1 MYPKRTQS
9 SPPDERETTES
20 TFSEIQV
27 LFSPTG
33 DIELKKAAFPMH
45 REGDD
50 TPVPN
55 GNGDGGSDNGRPSP
69 TPIRSRPEPYYSND
83 ERVYTTD
90 ITILHEIVATGE
102 EILASLPERERLPT
116 NALFSAADEVLPKHG
131 YDSEDVPHISRL
143 LFRIGGQRGEETLL
157 DKFRSVLAEMGIEVV
172 YTDDSMV
179 STEEG
184 NDADVSDSDDPAGL
198 STPRPTARQFEVP
211 VPNSTPR
218 LPPMGSPSPMH
229 YAPHRRR
236 NSDSIAVSFVA
247 SGHELHNGEP
257 GTRHARAHSAAGE
270 TPESQKKGVRFSDV
284 VETQSISEHSWE
296 QHLAGPPTIDDVPFR
311 PRPGTD
317 AVPDGSGE
325 GLDGSAQEDM
335 SVDQHDPE
343 IRPTTRAENRAPPD
357 FSSFGNQAQAAGS
370 QAAGLSN
377 GVPSDDDDESSSLD
391 LVEDG
396 EGDYVEE
403 LSLPTHPIQAE
414 EVHDT
419 RETERIDE
427 EYNDLRHDEYSV
439 GLPRRDPAEEENM
452 NDAQMKYLT
461 SREQMFRMSSFN
473 HWARIGRQRRT
484 RSIELESHAEVW
496 DAWETIGEALG
507 LWIETALTM
516 HIDENDGLRAYQ
528 DHVRERETVER
539 NRESVEDAAQE
550 VAPVPPFVTEGSPHP
565 RVRQSIERMREPPAS
580 PPQPTS
586 SPRPSSDARQA
597 DRPAGPKTMSF
608 DSTFVEE
615 LPYRPAP
622 VDRQVRDRQAQRL
635 QAFGTD
641 WDQNVGPAGGR
652 DDSFYDI
659 PEEPTEPADP
669 YDDIDVSIRS
679 QYHIAAA
686 AWDYFLLSK
695 AFTHW
700 ANRADEEVQRTQVA
714 RRHILRKK
722 CFSAWIGE
730 GERDESESE
739 SKAVWFSQLV
749 VIGQWQEVAQ
759 AQSEKNRRLHG
770 FAMHRDG
777 HDLIENTLV
786 TWYYESKMQLAAAID
801 HARVTTAYLQLWQAE
816 GRWLENAHE
825 GAEGIF
831 CGTMLGR
838 YLRRWRAEARVQER
852 AEEGAVPKITHRD
865 EFLKNGLSLAWRQAS
880 DEASGRVKVAILQ
893 DLKEH
898 ANHWMYETRLRAWQ
912 EQQKQ
917 DLLDSSMYRWYCEWR
932 LVLCK
937 RVMEQ
942 QDKARFLEKWA
953 GATKESYLNSRGLR
967 HLAREVRYHDSIT
980 GFFNAS
986 MDALEQLEEGA
997 LYARSMILK
1006 RWGSK
1011 IITQWTGHVNNYQRL
1026 GNWSR
1031 LGRYYAAGEHTLSH
1045 WRDVRRQ
1052 EWQRRM
1058 RKLYSDFR
1066 YRARC
1071 DTLKD
1076 SLDGWWQSTA
1086 AAVASGWEADD
1097 IRAEDDGALI
1107 FDCVGEWR
1115 ARHEY
1120 VTFSGEVAEDADGE
1134 AHLVLW
1140 HSLVEAQAESRLDAA
1155 EYDFMQTA
1163 SARWEAWELA
1173 AVSLRGRDR
1182 AVQEFMGHN
1191 ARRDRRH
1198 LLGLWAVLA
1207 SNGSVGGGGDGGMA
1221 RNVSR
1226 VGMSAS
1232 LGAGGTGGG
1241 GGGGAGADRVSD
1253 LGGWMDFR
1261 ASRRSARWNT
1271 PAPVTGRSRMVT
1283 DITPFRTPAR
1293 PLFTPQR
1300 PSFLGRVSSTTPAYR
1315 PMSEMT
1321 FGEDDDDDDVDVVD
1335 EGLKGIGG

>member
-1 MYPKRTQS
+1 MLPVPASHNRGGSPSTTTES
-9 SPPDERETTES
+9 SPPDDRETTES

-33 DIELKKAAFPMH
+33 DIELKAAAFPMH
-45 REGDD
+45 RESD
-50 TPVPN
+50 TTPLPN
-55 GNGDGGSDNGRPSP
+55 GTGDAGGDNGRPSP

-83 ERVYTTD
+83 D

-131 YDSEDVPHISRL
+131 YESEDVPHISRL
-143 LFRIGGQRGEETLL
+143 LFRIGGQRSEDTLL

-172 YTDDSMV
+172 YTDDSML

-184 NDADVSDSDDPAGL
+184 NDADVSDSEDPAGF
-198 STPRPTARQFEVP
+198 STPRPPALHLEVP

-236 NSDSIAVSFVA
+236 NSDSIAISFLA
-247 SGHELHNGEP
+247 SGHELPNGEP
-257 GTRHARAHSAAGE
+257 ETRHARAHSAAGE
-270 TPESQKKGVRFSDV
+270 TPESAKKGVRFSDV

-296 QHLAGPPTIDDVPFR
+296 QHLGEPPTTEDVPFG
-311 PRPGTD
+311 PRPGTS
-317 AVPDGSGE
+317 AGPSGPGDGVN
-325 GLDGSAQEDM
+325 GSTQENPP
-335 SVDQHDPE
+335 VAQHDLE
-343 IRPTTRAENRAPPD
+343 MRPTTRAENRAPPD
-357 FSSFGNQAQAAGS
+357 FSGFGNQAQASGS
-370 QAAGLSN
+370 QATGLPN
-377 GVPSDDDDESSSLD
+377 GVPSDDDETSSLD
-391 LVEDG
+391 LVEDE
-396 EGDYVEE
+396 EGNCVEE
-403 LSLPTHPIQAE
+403 LNIPPNPVRQE
-414 EVHDT
+414 EIHDT

-439 GLPRRDPAEEENM
+439 GLPRRDPADEENM
-452 NDAQMKYLT
+452 NDAQMNYLT

-473 HWARIGRQRRT
+473 HWARIWRQRRAL
-484 RSIELESHAEVW
+484 SIELESHAEVW
-496 DAWETIGEALG
+496 DSWETVGDALSI
-507 LWIETALTM
+507 WIETAFTI

-528 DHVRERETVER
+528 EHVRE
-539 NRESVEDAAQE
+539 RESVEDAAQE
-550 VAPVPPFVTEGSPHP
+550 VAPAPPSVTEGGPHP
-565 RVRQSIERMREPPAS
+565 RVRQSIERIREPPA
-580 PPQPTS
+580 P
-586 SPRPSSDARQA
+586 SPRPALSPRPPSDARQP
-597 DRPAGPKTMSF
+597 DRPAVPKTMSF
-608 DSTFVEE
+608 ESTFVED

-635 QAFGTD
+635 QSFGTD
-641 WDQNVGPAGGR
+641 WDQNVGPSGGR
-652 DDSFYDI
+652 DDSFYDV

-669 YDDIDVSIRS
+669 YEDSDVSIRS

-722 CFSAWIGE
+722 CFSAWVGE
-730 GERDESESE
+730 GEKDESESE

-749 VIGQWQEVAQ
+749 VIRQWEEVAQ
-759 AQSEKNRRLHG
+759 AQSEQNRAFHG
-770 FAMHRDG
+770 FAVRKDE
-777 HDLIENTLV
+777 HDVVENALSA
-786 TWYYESKMQLAAAID
+786 WYFESKMQLAAAID
-801 HARVTTAYLQLWQAE
+801 QARVTMAYLQIWQAE
-816 GRWLENAHE
+816 GRWLESAHE
-825 GAEGIF
+825 EAEGIF

-838 YLRRWRAEARVQER
+838 YLRRWSAETRVQER
-852 AEEGAVPKITHRD
+852 AEVGALPKIASRD
-865 EFLKNGLSLAWRQAS
+865 DLLRGGLPLAWRQAN
-880 DEASGRVKVAILQ
+880 EEVTGLKKVAVLQ

-898 ANHWMYETRLRAWQ
+898 VKHWVYETRLRAWR
-912 EQQKQ
+912 EQQEQ
-917 DLLDSSMYRWYCEWR
+917 DLLDSAMYRWYCEWR

-942 QDKARFLEKWA
+942 QDKARFLERWA
-953 GATKESYLNSRGLR
+953 SAAKESSINTRGLR
-967 HLAREVRYHDSIT
+967 HLAREVRHHESIT
-980 GFFNAS
+980 GFFNAT

-997 LYARSMILK
+997 LYARSMILR

-1011 IITQWTGHVNNYQRL
+1011 IITQWTGHVKHHQRL
-1026 GNWSR
+1026 ENWSR
-1031 LGRYYAAGEHTLSH
+1031 LGRFYAVGEHALSH

-1071 DTLKD
+1071 DTLQD
-1076 SLDGWWQSTA
+1076 SLDRWRQSTA
-1086 AAVASGWEADD
+1086 AAVTSGWEADD

-1107 FDCVGEWR
+1107 YDCVGEWR
-1115 ARHEY
+1115 AKHEY
-1120 VTFSGEVAEDADGE
+1120 VTFSGEVAGDADSE

-1155 EYDFMQTA
+1155 EYDFAQTA
-1163 SARWEAWELA
+1163 SAHWEAWELA
-1173 AVSLRGRDR
+1173 SVSLRGRDR
-1182 AVQEFMGHN
+1182 AVQEFKGHN

-1198 LLGLWAVLA
+1198 LVGLWW
-1207 SNGSVGGGGDGGMA
+1207 
-1221 RNVSR
+1221 
-1226 VGMSAS
+1226 AS
-1232 LGAGGTGGG
+1232 LAAKGSGG
-1241 GGGGAGADRVSD
+1241 GGGGAGGGGLGPGDRVPE
-1253 LGGWMDFR
+1253 LGGMVDFR
-1261 ASRRSARWNT
+1261 ASRRSSRWNT
-1271 PAPVTGRSRMVT
+1271 PAPALGRSRMVT
-1283 DITPFRTPAR
+1283 DYTPFRTPSR

-1300 PSFLGRVSSTTPAYR
+1300 PSFLSRVTSTTPAYR

-1321 FGEDDDDDDVDVVD
+1321 FEEDEDD
-1335 EGLKGIGG
+1335 EGLAGIGG

>member
-1 MYPKRTQS
+1 MC
-9 SPPDERETTES
+9 
-20 TFSEIQV
+20 
-27 LFSPTG
+27 
-33 DIELKKAAFPMH
+33 A
-45 REGDD
+45 
-50 TPVPN
+50 
-55 GNGDGGSDNGRPSP
+55 
-69 TPIRSRPEPYYSND
+69 
-83 ERVYTTD
+83 TD

-116 NALFSAADEVLPKHG
+116 NALFTAADEVLPKHG

-143 LFRIGGQRGEETLL
+143 LFRIGGQRGEDTLL

-184 NDADVSDSDDPAGL
+184 NNADVSEGSEDPIAL
-198 STPRPTARQFEVP
+198 LTPRPPALHFEVP

-247 SGHELHNGEP
+247 SGHELHNSEP
-257 GTRHARAHSAAGE
+257 VTRHARAHSAAGE
-270 TPESQKKGVRFSDV
+270 TPDSQKKGVRFSDV

-296 QHLAGPPTIDDVPFR
+296 QHLAGPRTFEGAPFR
-311 PRPGTD
+311 PNPETSAD
-317 AVPDGSGE
+317 PDGEGE
-325 GLDGSAQEDM
+325 DLNGSAQEEPLAA
-335 SVDQHDPE
+335 QHDVE
-343 IRPTTRAENRAPPD
+343 IRPITRAENRAPPD
-357 FSSFGNQAQAAGS
+357 FSSFGHQAEIRTS
-370 QAAGLSN
+370 QAAGVTN
-377 GVPSDDDDESSSLD
+377 GVPSDDDDSSSLD
-391 LVEDG
+391 LVED
-396 EGDYVEE
+396 EGGDFVEE
-403 LSLPTHPIQAE
+403 LSVPPPPVQQE

-452 NDAQMKYLT
+452 NDAQMNYLT

-528 DHVRERETVER
+528 EHVRERETVER
-539 NRESVEDAAQE
+539 SRETVEQAAQE
-550 VAPVPPFVTEGSPHP
+550 AAPVPPFVAEGGPHP
-565 RVRQSIERMREPPAS
+565 RVRQSIERIREPAASSTHPAA
-580 PPQPTS
+580 
-586 SPRPSSDARQA
+586 DARQP
-597 DRPAGPKTMSF
+597 DKPAGPKTMSF
-608 DSTFVEE
+608 ESTFVED

-635 QAFGTD
+635 QSFGTD
-641 WDQNVGPAGGR
+641 WDQNVGPAGGHEE
-652 DDSFYDI
+652 SFYDV

-669 YDDIDVSIRS
+669 YEDTDVSIRS

-695 AFTHW
+695 AYTHW

-722 CFSAWIGE
+722 CFTAWLGE
-730 GERDESESE
+730 GERDEAESE

-749 VIGQWQEVAQ
+749 VIREWQTVAQ
-759 AQSEKNRRLHG
+759 AQSDKNRRFHD
-770 FAMHRDG
+770 FAVRKDG
-777 HDLIENTLV
+777 YGLAEEAIT
-786 TWYYESKMQLAAAID
+786 TWYYESKMELAAAID
-801 HARVTTAYLQLWQAE
+801 YARVATDYSQMWQAE

-825 GAEGIF
+825 EAEGIF
-831 CGTMLGR
+831 CGSMLGR
-838 YLRRWRAEARVQER
+838 YLRRWRGEARVQER
-852 AEEGAVPKITHRD
+852 AKEGAVPKITHKD
-865 EFLKNGLSLAWRQAS
+865 DFLRYGLSLAWRQES
-880 DEASGRVKVAILQ
+880 EEATGREKVAIIQ

-912 EQQKQ
+912 EQQEQ
-917 DLLDSSMYRWYCEWR
+917 DLLDSTMYRWYCEWR

-937 RVMEQ
+937 RVLEQ

-953 GATKESYLNSRGLR
+953 DAAKRSSLDSRESR

-980 GFFNAS
+980 GFFNAT
-986 MDALEQLEEGA
+986 MDAIEQLEEGA
-997 LYARSMILK
+997 SYARGMILQ
-1006 RWGSK
+1006 RRGAK
-1011 IITQWTGHVNNYQRL
+1011 IITQWIGHLNHCRGL
-1026 GNWSR
+1026 ENWSR

-1058 RKLYSDFR
+1058 RQLYSDFR

-1071 DTLKD
+1071 DALKD
-1076 SLDGWWQSTA
+1076 SLDAWRHSTA
-1086 AAVASGWEADD
+1086 AAVTSGWEADD

-1107 FDCVGEWR
+1107 FDCAAEWR
-1115 ARHEY
+1115 ARHEF
-1120 VTFSGEVAEDADGE
+1120 VAFSAEVAEDADGE

-1140 HSLVEAQAESRLDAA
+1140 HSLVEAQAEARLDAA
-1155 EYDFMQTA
+1155 EYDFAQTA
-1163 SARWEAWELA
+1163 SGRWEAWELA
-1173 AVSLRGRDR
+1173 SVSLRGRDR

-1191 ARRDRRH
+1191 ARRERRH
-1198 LLGLWAVLA
+1198 LLGLWA
-1207 SNGSVGGGGDGGMA
+1207 SQVGG
-1221 RNVSR
+1221 
-1226 VGMSAS
+1226 
-1232 LGAGGTGGG
+1232 LGAGGGGGGG
-1241 GGGGAGADRVSD
+1241 GGGGAGGSVDRVPE
-1253 LGGWMDFR
+1253 LGGLMDFR
-1261 ASRRSARWNT
+1261 VSRRSGRWNST
-1271 PAPVTGRSRMVT
+1271 PAPAAGRSRMVT
-1283 DITPFRTPAR
+1283 DYSPFRTPAR
-1293 PLFTPQR
+1293 PTLTPAR
-1300 PSFLGRVSSTTPAYR
+1300 PSFLSRITSTTPAYR

-1321 FGEDDDDDDVDVVD
+1321 FGDDDDDD
-1335 EGLKGIGG
+1335 EGLEGLGG